1 MENQEYNNQDNK
13 VSTHM
18 SAEEVAVLLSQ
29 TMKDVAEKK
38 TTLRHAMAMSRIALS
53 LAKVIEVV
61 DLKDRVELLE
71 QVLKK
76 RKTK

>member
-1 MENQEYNNQDNK
+1 MENQDNNQE
-13 VSTHM
+13 SARM
-18 SAEEVAVLLSQ
+18 SPEEVASLLSQ
-29 TMKDVAEKK
+29 TMREVAEKK
-38 TTLRHAMAMSRIALS
+38 TTLRHAMAMSRLAVA

-71 QVLKK
+71 RVLEK

>member
-1 MENQEYNNQDNK
+1 MENQANNQE
-13 VSTHM
+13 SAHM
-18 SAEEVAVLLSQ
+18 SPEEVASLLSQ
-29 TMKDVAEKK
+29 TMREVAEKK
-38 TTLRHAMAMSRIALS
+38 TTLRHAMAMSRLAVA

-71 QVLKK
+71 RVLEK